1 MADAKKFGIYICPD
15 FEISKAI
22 DCEKLAEDL
31 KKEEHVH
38 LVKVVP
44 GLCTTKGADLVRDD
58 IKAEELDGVV
68 IGASSLRYHTDIF
81 KFDILTE
88 RVNLREGVA
97 WSHEP
102 NNDDIQD
109 LATDYMRMGLI
120 KGVASEIPEPM
131 VLDINDTVMV
141 VGGGFTGMTAAIASA
156 KAGYPVVIAEK
167 APELGGFMR
176 KLHKLTPRNAP
187 HYDLELNPIDEL
199 IGEIEAIPKIKV
211 LTSCVIEKTSGQPG
225 MFDVEAK
232 IDGKDL
238 KFQVGTIIQATG
250 WKPYNPE
257 KLGYLGY
264 GKFKNVITNI
274 EMEALAKAG
283 NIVRPSDSA
292 KVQNIVFVQC
302 AGSRDKDHLPYCSSV
317 CCMTSL
323 KQAMYLRETYPDANI
338 YVIYKDMRTPGKYEQ
353 FYKKVQNEDNIFLTK
368 GEISEMADAGNDN
381 IRVDI
386 DGTLI
391 GEKISIEADL
401 VVLAA
406 GMVPSTVPDKIELPE
421 DPEEDFTIPT
431 ESCLN
436 LKYIQGPE
444 LPTLH
449 YGFPDSHYICF
460 PYETRRTGIYACGS
474 VRQPM
479 DTLASKNDA
488 FGASLKAMQILEN
501 IRIGTAVHPRSG
513 DRTFP
518 DFFFQRC
525 TQCKRCTEECP
536 FGALEEDIKGTP
548 MPNPNRCRRCGICMG
563 E

>member
-1 MADAKKFGIYICPD
+1 M
-15 FEISKAI
+15 
-22 DCEKLAEDL
+22 

-38 LVKVVP
+38 LVKVIP

-58 IKAEELDGVV
+58 IKAEELDGVI

-81 KFDILTE
+81 KFDVQTE

-102 NNDDIQD
+102 NTDDIQD

-167 APELGGFMR
+167 ASELGGFMR

-257 KLGYLGY
+257 KLDYLGY

-353 FYKKVQNEDNIFLTK
+353 FYKKVQNEDNIFLT
-368 GEISEMADAGNDN
+368 
-381 IRVDI
+381 
-386 DGTLI
+386 
-391 GEKISIEADL
+391 
-401 VVLAA
+401 
-406 GMVPSTVPDKIELPE
+406 
-421 DPEEDFTIPT
+421 
-431 ESCLN
+431 
-436 LKYIQGPE
+436 
-444 LPTLH
+444 
-449 YGFPDSHYICF
+449 
-460 PYETRRTGIYACGS
+460 
-474 VRQPM
+474 
-479 DTLASKNDA
+479 
-488 FGASLKAMQILEN
+488 
-501 IRIGTAVHPRSG
+501 
-513 DRTFP
+513 
-518 DFFFQRC
+518 
-525 TQCKRCTEECP
+525 
-536 FGALEEDIKGTP
+536 
-548 MPNPNRCRRCGICMG
+548 
-563 E
+563 